1 MKIIFASDSLGLV
14 ETEDAGET
22 RLPASVINS
31 ARRKLTVLRA
41 ASDGRSLQNWKS
53 LRHEV
58 VLGAQQDGQR
68 SIRLNE
74 QYRMV
79 FQINEQHEPPTT
91 TIIAIEDC
99 R

>member
-58 VLGAQQDGQR
+58 LCGQRDGQR

-79 FQINEQHEPPTT
+79 FQINEQYEPPTT

>member
-1 MKIIFASDSLGLV
+1 MNVIFASDSLGLV
-14 ETEDAGET
+14 ETDDAGET
-22 RLPASVINS
+22 RLPASVIKS

-41 ASDGRSLQNWKS
+41 ASDERSLQNWKS

-58 VLGAQQDGQR
+58 LRGDRDGQR
-68 SIRLNE
+68 SIRLSE
-74 QYRMV
+74 QYRMI
-79 FQINEQHEPPTT
+79 FQLNGQNEPPTT

>member
-1 MKIIFASDSLGLV
+1 MNIIFASDSLGLV

-41 ASDGRSLQNWKS
+41 ASDAQSLQNWKS

-58 VLGAQQDGQR
+58 LRGQREGQR

-79 FQINEQHEPPTT
+79 FQINEQHEPLST